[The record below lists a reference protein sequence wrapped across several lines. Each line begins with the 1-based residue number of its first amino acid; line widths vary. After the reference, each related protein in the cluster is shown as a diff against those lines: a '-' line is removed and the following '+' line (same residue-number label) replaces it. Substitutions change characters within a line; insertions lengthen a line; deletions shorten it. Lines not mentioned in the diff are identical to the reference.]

1 MSMKTLPEIAN
12 TSPSPPGS
20 VQFTVQG
27 VTFTAYSNFQSHKSV
42 VGNPSFVCWQTL
54 VRIITPYSPP
64 YHIDAANLDTIT
76 YGTTKLGII
85 RAECVAFA
93 VSPRNSAAGIAYLIN
108 KTGTQRI
115 MVTPDLKPLVDAT
128 VAILTEQRSRIP
140 VVQPM
145 PTFKDLFPDN
155 DSEEFEYLPELSANS
170 PDDPV
175 CILHSSGV

>member
-1 MSMKTLPEIAN
+1 
-12 TSPSPPGS
+12 
-20 VQFTVQG
+20 
-27 VTFTAYSNFQSHKSV
+27 
-42 VGNPSFVCWQTL
+42 
-54 VRIITPYSPP
+54 
-64 YHIDAANLDTIT
+64 
-76 YGTTKLGII
+76 
-85 RAECVAFA
+85 
-93 VSPRNSAAGIAYLIN
+93 
-108 KTGTQRI
+108 